1 MRKLVVLALVG
12 LAAQLVDGSL
22 GMGYGVTSATLLVA
36 GGLGPAA
43 ASAAIHFSEIGTSLV
58 SGISHQALGN
68 VDWRTV
74 SILAGPG
81 FVGAFAG
88 ATLLVNLD
96 ANLTKPLV
104 AAILLTLGVYVTW
117 RFLALRTLRFQ
128 SRPTARF
135 LAPLGLVAGAVDAV
149 GGGGWGPVGTTSML
163 SSGRLEPRKVV
174 GSVDT
179 AEFVVTVGASLGFL
193 LALGSQGIN
202 WAFAAALLIGGVI
215 AAPIAA
221 TLVRFLPP
229 RVLGVAVGGVIVLT
243 NLKTLAE
250 VIGVPGITI
259 AVLASMVF
267 TLWVLWVAYAVKLE
281 EADREGGS
289 EAPQDRVRAHAVGDL
304 AGHGV

>member
-1 MRKLVVLALVG
+1 MRKLVMLALVG
-12 LAAQLVDGSL
+12 LLAQLVDGSL

-58 SGISHQALGN
+58 SGVSHQALGN

-74 SILAGPG
+74 SILALPG
-81 FVGAFAG
+81 FLGAFTG
-88 ATLLVNLD
+88 ATLLVNLEPS
-96 ANLTKPLV
+96 LTKPLV
-104 AAILLTLGVYVTW
+104 AAILLALGVYVTW
-117 RFLALRTLRFQ
+117 RFLALQTLRFQ
-128 SRPTARF
+128 RRPSVRF
-135 LAPLGLVAGAVDAV
+135 LAPLGLLAGVVDAI

-193 LALGSQGIN
+193 IALGSQGIN
-202 WAFAAALLIGGVI
+202 WAFAAALLAGGVV

-221 TLVRFLPP
+221 TLVRFLPA

-243 NLKTLAE
+243 NVKTLAE
-250 VIGVPGITI
+250 AAGVPGITI
-259 AVLASMVF
+259 ALLASLVF
-267 TLWVLWVAYAVKLE
+267 TLWVLWIAYAIKLE
-281 EADREGGS
+281 QAEREGGDGP
-289 EAPQDRVRAHAVGDL
+289 PQERVRAHLAV
-304 AGHGV
+304 

>member
-1 MRKLVVLALVG
+1 MRKLVLLALVG

-74 SILAGPG
+74 GILAAPG

-88 ATLLVNLD
+88 ATLLVHLD
-96 ANLTKPLV
+96 VAISRPVV
-104 AAILLTLGVYVTW
+104 AAILLGLGVYVTW
-117 RFLALRTLRFQ
+117 RFLTLQKLRFQ
-128 SRPTARF
+128 PRPSARF
-135 LAPLGLVAGAVDAV
+135 LAPMGLVAGTLDAV
-149 GGGGWGPVGTTSML
+149 GGGGWGPVGTTTML

-179 AEFVVTVGASLGFL
+179 AEFVVTIGASLGFL
-193 LALGSQGIN
+193 TALGSQGIN
-202 WAFAAALLIGGVI
+202 WSFAAALLVGGVI

-221 TLVRFLPP
+221 TLVRFMPP
-229 RVLGVAVGGVIVLT
+229 RVLGVTAGGVIVLT

-250 VIGVPGITI
+250 VADVPGMTI
-259 AVLASMVF
+259 ALLASMVF

-281 EADREGGS
+281 QADREGG
-289 EAPQDRVRAHAVGDL
+289 AGRPQDRVRAHLTG
-304 AGHGV
+304 

>member
-1 MRKLVVLALVG
+1 MVRRLVVLALVG

-74 SILAGPG
+74 SILAAPG
-81 FVGAFAG
+81 FVGAFVG
-88 ATLLVNLD
+88 ATVLVNLD
-96 ANLTKPLV
+96 AATAKPVV
-104 AAILLTLGVYVTW
+104 AAILLALGVYVTW

-128 SRPTARF
+128 ARPSARF
-135 LAPLGLVAGAVDAV
+135 LAPVGLLAGVLDAF
-149 GGGGWGPVGTTSML
+149 GGGGWGPVGTSSML

-179 AEFVVTVGASLGFL
+179 AEFVVTIGASLGFL

-202 WAFAAALLIGGVI
+202 WAFAAALLVGGVI

-221 TLVRFLPP
+221 VLVRFLPP
-229 RVLGVAVGGVIVLT
+229 RVLGVSAGGVIVLT

-250 VIGVPGITI
+250 GAGVPEMTV
-259 AVLASMVF
+259 ALLASMVF

-281 EADREGGS
+281 QADREGGV
-289 EAPQDRVRAHAVGDL
+289 EAPQDRVRAHA
-304 AGHGV
+304 AA

>member
-22 GMGYGVTSATLLVA
+22 GMGYGVTSATLLLA

-43 ASAAIHFSEIGTSLV
+43 ASAAVHVAEIGTSLV
-58 SGISHQALGN
+58 SGVSHQALGN

-74 SILAGPG
+74 AILSGPG

-88 ATLLVNLD
+88 ATFLVGLD
-96 ANLTKPLV
+96 GEV
-104 AAILLTLGVYVTW
+104 ARPVVATILLLLGGYVTW
-117 RFLALRTLRFQ
+117 RFLALRRLRFQ
-128 SRPTARF
+128 PHPSARY
-135 LAPLGLVAGAVDAV
+135 LAPLGLVAGALDAI

-163 SSGRLEPRKVV
+163 ASGRLEPRKVV

-193 LALGSQGIN
+193 VALGSQGIS
-202 WAFAAALLIGGVI
+202 WAFAAALLLGGIV

-221 TLVRFLPP
+221 TLVRFLPA
-229 RVLGVAVGGVIVLT
+229 RVLGVTAGGAIVLT
-243 NLKTLAE
+243 NLTTLAE
-250 VIGVPGITI
+250 QAGVDGINVGLLA
-259 AVLASMVF
+259 AVVF

-281 EADREGGS
+281 QADRDGASGR
-289 EAPQDRVRAHAVGDL
+289 PQDRVRVHPVA
-304 AGHGV
+304 

>member
-22 GMGYGVTSATLLVA
+22 GMGYGVTSSTLLVA

-74 SILAGPG
+74 SILAAPG
-81 FVGAFAG
+81 FAGAFAG

-96 ANLTKPLV
+96 ADVTKPLV
-104 AAILLTLGVYVTW
+104 GAILLTLGVYVTW
-117 RFLALRTLRFQ
+117 RFLTLRTLRFQ
-128 SRPTARF
+128 MRPSARF

-149 GGGGWGPVGTTSML
+149 GGGGWGPVGTTTML

-193 LALGSQGIN
+193 IALGSQGIN
-202 WAFAAALLIGGVI
+202 WAFVAALLVGGVV

-221 TLVRFLPP
+221 TLVRFMPP

-243 NLKTLAE
+243 NIKTLAE
-250 VIGVPGITI
+250 VMGVPGITI
-259 AVLASMVF
+259 AVIASMVF

-281 EADREGGS
+281 EADREGGGI
-289 EAPQDRVRAHAVGDL
+289 APQDRVRAHVTA
-304 AGHGV
+304 